1 MLIQELN
8 TDFAK
13 ICITPRPSGP
23 PVARVPLPVLKEL
36 ELQARQNISTLN
48 FTAAFAKTSS
58 SCNASLEKCQHSI
71 KSTVKKI
78 KSQIQKGANP
88 EKAAKRGY
96 EEVADYLD
104 FWNKTVLVQHRA
116 LTCLSKS
123 LAHILQRE
131 LYSMANT
138 GLLRREAEMTLLHP
152 QLGETR
158 RQELRNSS
166 FWGPSLFESQLVKE
180 GEDFLLKK
188 GTSKDSQGFTPYQNK
203 PFRGPHKKRGS
214 YRKRPNDSS
223 KASLSP
229 PVGGCL
235 RSFRRDWLTNKC
247 SQNVLNIITN
257 GYVLPFRS
265 KPNLIR
271 FPLILSEYKAQ
282 QKDQALA
289 TCIQSLL
296 SKNAIE
302 RVDNVKFLGFYS
314 RLFLVPKP
322 HQRWR
327 PVIDLSRLNTFL
339 HVEKF
344 KMETPESIRTSLIP
358 GEWVASIDLS
368 DAYLHIPIHP
378 SSRKYLRFCYKAQV
392 FQFTSLPFGL
402 ATAPQVFTMIV
413 KEVKLMALSR
423 GLRIHQYLD
432 DWLIRSQ
439 SQEEAQVNTQAV
451 VELTQSLGWI
461 INQEKS
467 ELKPT
472 QVFSFVGYEYH
483 LDSALVK
490 PTQERWLKLQDLI
503 LQLKSKR
510 VLTARCLMS
519 LIGLLA
525 STEKMVPEGRLHMRP
540 FQFHLKEH
548 WRYPGQPPSLDRSHC
563 SPPRL
568 VAKSL
573 QCDDRCRPSSQ
584 RPQYPTLYRRLKRR
598 LGRSLRPK
606 FYQGSVVRSGKKAS
620 HKCPRI
626 EGGLPGPSRLQ
637 GPVPESNSVG
647 CDGQLNSGSLHQQTR
662 GNTLGRDVC
671 SPVEDHDLVPSLS
684 HNIESQAHS
693 RVPEC
698 DGRPAIQVQPSA
710 VNRMVSAPTGLQTDL
725 PEVVH
730 TSCRLICHSPEP
742 QTPSIRV
749 SYPRPKGLGHR
760 CSEHKLDQPHS
771 ICVPSYGSPSQGDP
785 KDQAMPVPDHR
796 NSPRLARDALV
807 LGPSAALNRDP
818 TATPSVNNP
827 TQTVPQAGVPQQ
839 PPAHEPPRLVSRSG
853 QLQEQ
858 GFSVEVAERIAAPQR
873 SSTRTIY
880 KSKWAL
886 FEKWCRENSV
896 DFSTPS
902 VKQISDFFMY
912 LYQDL
917 NRRPSTIDGYRT
929 AIVDTLGP
937 TAQHIAHN
945 ADLHRLLSSF
955 HRDRPKSSRNLP
967 KWNLSV
973 VLNELTKAPFEP
985 MKDTD
990 LKHLTLKTAFL
1001 LALASGKRRSEIHA
1015 WVANK
1020 VSNLGQ
1026 WEKVAL
1032 FPSSDFIAKNQL
1044 AREGSQSVSPV
1055 TIPALTTIVD
1065 RQFKEDRTLCPV
1077 RALRF
1082 YLDRTKDLRGSR
1094 SLLFISFKKG
1104 HTSDIRPA
1112 TLSSWLKQTILLCYK
1127 QADQQALDL
1136 VQVKA
1141 HDIRAF
1147 AASKAFYGGVSVDQ
1161 IMQACHWKAHN
1172 TFTNFY
1178 LKDLTWSDTDNNL
1191 YLGPVVAA
1199 QQVLDPSP
1207 QTSCP
1212 RKEKKGGGGGGG
1224 AHPLQPS
1231 LQESFPGSRYS
1242 FTFKM
1247 LRVRSFYPLIIK

>member
-1 MLIQELN
+1 M
-8 TDFAK
+8 
-13 ICITPRPSGP
+13 
-23 PVARVPLPVLKEL
+23 
-36 ELQARQNISTLN
+36 
-48 FTAAFAKTSS
+48 
-58 SCNASLEKCQHSI
+58 
-71 KSTVKKI
+71 
-78 KSQIQKGANP
+78 
-88 EKAAKRGY
+88 
-96 EEVADYLD
+96 
-104 FWNKTVLVQHRA
+104 
-116 LTCLSKS
+116 
-123 LAHILQRE
+123 
-131 LYSMANT
+131 
-138 GLLRREAEMTLLHP
+138 
-152 QLGETR
+152 
-158 RQELRNSS
+158 
-166 FWGPSLFESQLVKE
+166 
-180 GEDFLLKK
+180 
-188 GTSKDSQGFTPYQNK
+188 
-203 PFRGPHKKRGS
+203 
-214 YRKRPNDSS
+214 
-223 KASLSP
+223 
-229 PVGGCL
+229 
-235 RSFRRDWLTNKC
+235 
-247 SQNVLNIITN
+247 
-257 GYVLPFRS
+257 
-265 KPNLIR
+265 
-271 FPLILSEYKAQ
+271 
-282 QKDQALA
+282 
-289 TCIQSLL
+289 
-296 SKNAIE
+296 
-302 RVDNVKFLGFYS
+302 
-314 RLFLVPKP
+314 
-322 HQRWR
+322 
-327 PVIDLSRLNTFL
+327 
-339 HVEKF
+339 
-344 KMETPESIRTSLIP
+344 
-358 GEWVASIDLS
+358 
-368 DAYLHIPIHP
+368 
-378 SSRKYLRFCYKAQV
+378 
-392 FQFTSLPFGL
+392 
-402 ATAPQVFTMIV
+402 
-413 KEVKLMALSR
+413 
-423 GLRIHQYLD
+423 
-432 DWLIRSQ
+432 
-439 SQEEAQVNTQAV
+439 
-451 VELTQSLGWI
+451 
-461 INQEKS
+461 
-467 ELKPT
+467 
-472 QVFSFVGYEYH
+472 
-483 LDSALVK
+483 
-490 PTQERWLKLQDLI
+490 
-503 LQLKSKR
+503 
-510 VLTARCLMS
+510 
-519 LIGLLA
+519 
-525 STEKMVPEGRLHMRP
+525 
-540 FQFHLKEH
+540 
-548 WRYPGQPPSLDRSHC
+548 
-563 SPPRL
+563 
-568 VAKSL
+568 
-573 QCDDRCRPSSQ
+573 
-584 RPQYPTLYRRLKRR
+584 
-598 LGRSLRPK
+598 
-606 FYQGSVVRSGKKAS
+606 VRSGKKAT

-637 GPVPESNSVG
+637 GPVPEPNSPS
-647 CDGQLNSGSLHQQTR
+647 CDGQLNSGSLHKQTR
-662 GNTLGRDVC
+662 RNSLSRNVC
-671 SPVEDHDLVPSLS
+671 SPVEDHDLVPSLP
-684 HNIESQAHS
+684 HNIECQAHS

-698 DGRPAIQVQPSA
+698 DGRPTVQVQPSA
-710 VNRMVSAPTGLQTDL
+710 VNRMVSASAGVQTDL

-742 QTPSIRV
+742 QTSTVRI
-749 SYPRPKGLGHR
+749 SCPRPKGLGHR
-760 CSEHKLDQPHS
+760 CSKHKLYESHGL
-771 ICVPSYGSPSQGDP
+771 CLPSYSSPSQGDP
-785 KDQAMPVPDHR
+785 KDQAMPLPDHR

-818 TATPSVNNP
+818 TTTPSVNDP
-827 TQTVPQAGVPQQ
+827 TQTVPQVCVPQQ
-839 PPAHEPPRLVSRSG
+839 PTTAEPPRLVSRSG

-937 TAQHIAHN
+937 TAHHIAHN

-1001 LALASGKRRSEIHA
+1001 LALASGKRRSKIHA

-1077 RALRF
+1077 RALRY

-1178 LKDLTWSDTDNNL
+1178 LKDLTWSDTDNNM

-1224 AHPLQPS
+1224 GAHPLQPS
-1231 LQESFPGSRYS
+1231 LQESLPGSRYS

-1247 LRVRSFYPLIIK
+1247 LRVRSFLFFSLSSNLY